1 MNFKKLKLFSPSFVN
16 KKKQKEISMKKIITF
31 LVLITASMSLIGCD
45 LQNDNESNASVER
58 EVSALKNVST
68 LKISN

>member
-1 MNFKKLKLFSPSFVN
+1 
-16 KKKQKEISMKKIITF
+16 MKKIITF
-31 LVLITASMSLIGCD
+31 LVLITASISLIGCD

-58 EVSALKNVST
+58 ELSALKNVST

>member
-1 MNFKKLKLFSPSFVN
+1 
-16 KKKQKEISMKKIITF
+16 MKKIIPF
-31 LVLITASMSLIGCD
+31 LVLITASMALIGCD

-58 EVSALKNVST
+58 ELSALKNVST